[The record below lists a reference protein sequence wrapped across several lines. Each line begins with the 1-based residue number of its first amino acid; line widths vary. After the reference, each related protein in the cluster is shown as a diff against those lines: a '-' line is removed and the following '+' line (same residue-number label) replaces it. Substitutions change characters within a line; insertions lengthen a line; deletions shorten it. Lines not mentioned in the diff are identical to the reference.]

1 MKYIHKKLIISI
13 CGLLLCGA
21 ILFANGKKETGFI
34 PEEGT
39 EITNLYSWAQ
49 AAAEDENRSVPPEGF
64 DGMNPPDL
72 PEGFDGTNPPEPPE
86 GFNGQMPP
94 EPPEGF
100 TPGGMNQKMQN
111 VSGSNLSIT
120 NNKSSRNIETSTFD
134 LVENKDFGV
143 TVQVNLTT
151 QSLSF
156 AENKSNVGKDSITL
170 TQSDNGIVLSS
181 TAETPVKFILTGE
194 IAGTVTVS
202 ETVKE
207 YAVVLENATITGT
220 DGPSLQLSSKETAF
234 LVIASNSTNVLTD
247 STQRSK
253 ANNKKGAVYAKAAL
267 VISAEEGDILANKN
281 SGTLEINGS
290 YKNGIYSDDY
300 IRFRSGVVAVNIS
313 ARDGIRCISGFIM
326 DGGDL
331 TINGTGS
338 AIDEESK
345 GIKVDGEEST
355 TYMGEGNIIINNGYL
370 TITTVGKAI
379 TAGWEAEE
387 DGETESTSDDPNAN
401 VIINGGVID
410 IVTSAVPYETEQED
424 GTVVSCSP
432 EGIEAKNQL
441 IINGGNIR
449 IRVGDDGLN
458 AGKAIGINGGNLY
471 IESTMNDGIDS
482 NGSLSITG
490 GSITCIGSNG
500 VECAFDCDNN
510 AFEVSNCTLL
520 GLGGSNITQPASN
533 SLQPVLVIYETVNK
547 GSVLRITDKK
557 GNEILSFT
565 IPKEY
570 ETMIIS
576 SPLLQ
581 SETEYILY
589 ADKEKLGTFTTG
601 KAGVKAVTSIGSV
614 SNRFGGR
621 GMGGPGQMGN
631 LNQKGTPGFRGGQ
644 APRELN
650 QSQKTK

>member
-1 MKYIHKKLIISI
+1 MKKTHTKLMASI

-21 ILFANGKKETGFI
+21 ILFGNGKKESSFI
-34 PEEGT
+34 TEEST
-39 EITNLYSWAQ
+39 KVTNLYSWAQ
-49 AAAEDENRSVPPEGF
+49 AAAEDENRSVPPVINGNN
-64 DGMNPPDL
+64 GQTP
-72 PEGFDGTNPPEPPE
+72 PEGFDGE
-86 GFNGQMPP
+86 MPP

-100 TPGGMNQKMQN
+100 TPGEMNPGMQE
-111 VSGSNLSIT
+111 VSVSSLSIT
-120 NNKSSRNIETSTFD
+120 NNESTRNIETSTFD
-134 LVENKDFGV
+134 LVENKEFGV
-143 TVQVNLTT
+143 IVEVNLTT

-156 AENKSNVGKDSITL
+156 AENKSNIGKDSITL
-170 TQSDNGIVLSS
+170 TKTDNGVVLSS
-181 TAETPVKFILTGE
+181 TADTPVKFVITGE
-194 IAGTVTVS
+194 ISGTLTVS
-202 ETVKE
+202 KTVKE
-207 YAVVLENATITGT
+207 YAVVLDNATINAT
-220 DGPSLQLSSKETAF
+220 DGPALQLSSNQTAF

-247 STQRSK
+247 STERTK
-253 ANNKKGAVYAKAAL
+253 ANNKKGAIYAASPL
-267 VISAEEGDILANKN
+267 VVSAEDGDILANKN
-281 SGTLEINGS
+281 SGTLVVNGS
-290 YKNGIYSDDY
+290 YKNGIYGDDY
-300 IRFRSGVVAVNIS
+300 IRFRSGMVAINIS

-345 GIKVDGEEST
+345 GIKVDGQEST

-379 TAGWEAEE
+379 TAGWEAE
-387 DGETESTSDDPNAN
+387 DDAQTESTADDPNAN
-401 VIINGGVID
+401 VVINGGVID
-410 IVTSAVPYETEQED
+410 IVTSAVPYETELED

-441 IINGGNIR
+441 IINGGNFK

-458 AGKAIGINGGNLY
+458 AGKAITINGGNLY
-471 IESTMNDGIDS
+471 IKSTQNDGIDS

-490 GSITCIGSNG
+490 GNVTCIGSNG

-510 AFEVSNCTLL
+510 AFEVSNSTII

-533 SLQPVLVIYETVNK
+533 SLQPVLVIYETVDT

-557 GNEILSFT
+557 GNEILSYT
-565 IPKEY
+565 VPNEY
-570 ETMIIS
+570 ETMIFS

-589 ADKEKLGTFTTG
+589 ADKEEIATFTTG
-601 KAGVKAVTSIGSV
+601 KAGVNAVTSIGSAT
-614 SNRFGGR
+614 NGFGGR
-621 GMGGPGQMGN
+621 GMGGPGQMG
-631 LNQKGTPGFRGGQ
+631 GPGFRGGQ
-644 APRELN
+644 APREMN